1 MRYGQ
6 PVFGAENRTQT
17 MQDFPED
24 EKTYKVYPK
33 GSKEDDED
41 LLKFSSVILN
51 EEIEGFN
58 VIGSLYTDDILRT
71 LMALNQTKNEPV

>member
-41 LLKFSSVILN
+41 
-51 EEIEGFN
+51 
-58 VIGSLYTDDILRT
+58 
-71 LMALNQTKNEPV
+71 